1 MSERKIFFK
10 ILRLDKYIYNE
21 LIVYDGALQRGMA
34 IFLAVTTLTTLS
46 AFRLFNGLIA
56 FLESNLVLF
65 SGEMSNEEFA
75 MIKALIDELSRIFIQ
90 QDSTTTLLF
99 SSIVSTTV
107 TSLIGLVICFLILKF
122 LFRKE
127 PRPTDLIIIS
137 FFSSAPGL
145 LVFPVLFISDSF
157 FQAILVLMT
166 SLYALVAFGSGLKQV
181 YLLRNIEVILLII
194 SLTFGGSILGVFW
207 LWMQQLY

>member
-1 MSERKIFFK
+1 MSERQIFSK

-21 LIVYDGALQRGMA
+21 LIVLDGALQRGIA

-46 AFRLFNGLIA
+46 AFRLFNSLIE

-65 SGEMSNEEFA
+65 SGEMSDEEFA
-75 MIKALIDELSRIFIQ
+75 MFKALIDELSIIFIQ

-99 SSIVSTTV
+99 SSIATTTV

-127 PRPTDLIIIS
+127 PRPIDLIIIS

-145 LVFPVLFISDSF
+145 IVFPVLFISDTF
-157 FQAILVLMT
+157 IQAILVLVT

-181 YLLRNIEVILLII
+181 YLLRNIEVILVII
-194 SLTFGGSILGVFW
+194 ALTFGGSILGGF
-207 LWMQQLY
+207 

>member
-1 MSERKIFFK
+1 MSERQIFSK

-21 LIVYDGALQRGMA
+21 LIVLDGALQRGIA

-46 AFRLFNGLIA
+46 AFRLFNSLIE

-65 SGEMSNEEFA
+65 SGEMSDEEFA
-75 MIKALIDELSRIFIQ
+75 MFKALIDELSIIFIQ

-99 SSIVSTTV
+99 SSIATTTV

-127 PRPTDLIIIS
+127 PRPIDLIIIS

-145 LVFPVLFISDSF
+145 LVFPVLFISDTF
-157 FQAILVLMT
+157 IQAILVLVT

-181 YLLRNIEVILLII
+181 YLLRNIEVILVIVA
-194 SLTFGGSILGVFW
+194 LTFGGSILGGF
-207 LWMQQLY
+207 

>member
-1 MSERKIFFK
+1 MSERQIFSK

-21 LIVYDGALQRGMA
+21 LIVLDGALQRGIA

-46 AFRLFNGLIA
+46 AFRLFNGLIE

-65 SGEMSNEEFA
+65 SGEMSDEEFA
-75 MIKALIDELSRIFIQ
+75 MFKALIDELSIIFIQ

-99 SSIVSTTV
+99 SSIASTTV

-127 PRPTDLIIIS
+127 PRPIDLIIIS
-137 FFSSAPGL
+137 FSSSAPGL
-145 LVFPVLFISDSF
+145 LVFPVLFISDTF
-157 FQAILVLMT
+157 IQAILVLVT

-181 YLLRNIEVILLII
+181 YLLRNIEVILVII
-194 SLTFGGSILGVFW
+194 ALTFGGSILGGF
-207 LWMQQLY
+207 

>member
-1 MSERKIFFK
+1 MSERQIFSK

-21 LIVYDGALQRGMA
+21 LIVLDGALQRGIA

-46 AFRLFNGLIA
+46 AFRLFNSLIE

-65 SGEMSNEEFA
+65 SGEMSDEEFA
-75 MIKALIDELSRIFIQ
+75 MFKALIDELSIIFIQ

-99 SSIVSTTV
+99 SSIASTTV
-107 TSLIGLVICFLILKF
+107 TSLVGLVICFLILKF

-127 PRPTDLIIIS
+127 PRPIDLIIIS

-145 LVFPVLFISDSF
+145 LVFPVLFISDTF
-157 FQAILVLMT
+157 IQAILVLVT

-181 YLLRNIEVILLII
+181 YLLRNIEVILVII
-194 SLTFGGSILGVFW
+194 ALTFGGSILGGF
-207 LWMQQLY
+207 

>member
-1 MSERKIFFK
+1 MSERQIFSK

-21 LIVYDGALQRGMA
+21 LIVLDGALQRGIA

-46 AFRLFNGLIA
+46 AFRLFNSLIE

-65 SGEMSNEEFA
+65 SGEMSDEEFA
-75 MIKALIDELSRIFIQ
+75 MFKALIDELSIIFIQ

-99 SSIVSTTV
+99 SSIASTTV

-127 PRPTDLIIIS
+127 PRPIDLIIVS

-145 LVFPVLFISDSF
+145 LVFPVLFISDTF
-157 FQAILVLMT
+157 IQAILVLVT

-181 YLLRNIEVILLII
+181 YLLRNIEVILVII
-194 SLTFGGSILGVFW
+194 ALTFGGSILGGF
-207 LWMQQLY
+207 

>member
-1 MSERKIFFK
+1 MSERKIFSK

-21 LIVYDGALQRGMA
+21 LIVLDGALQRGIA
-34 IFLAVTTLTTLS
+34 IFLAVTTVTTLS
-46 AFRLFNGLIA
+46 AFRLFNGLIE

-65 SGEMSNEEFA
+65 SGEMSDEEFA
-75 MIKALIDELSRIFIQ
+75 MFKALIDELSIIFIQ

-107 TSLIGLVICFLILKF
+107 TSLIGLIICFLILKF

-127 PRPTDLIIIS
+127 PRPIDLIIIS

-145 LVFPVLFISDSF
+145 LVFPVLFISDSL
-157 FQAILVLMT
+157 FQAILVLVT
-166 SLYALVAFGSGLKQV
+166 SIYALVAFGSGLKQV
-181 YLLRNIEVILLII
+181 YLLRNIEVILII
-194 SLTFGGSILGVFW
+194 LALTFGGSILGSF
-207 LWMQQLY
+207 

>member
-1 MSERKIFFK
+1 MSERQIFSK

-21 LIVYDGALQRGMA
+21 LIVLDGALQRGIA

-46 AFRLFNGLIA
+46 AFRLFNGLIE

-65 SGEMSNEEFA
+65 SGEMSDEEFA
-75 MIKALIDELSRIFIQ
+75 MFKSLIDELSIIFIQ

-107 TSLIGLVICFLILKF
+107 TSIVGLIVCFLILKF

-127 PRPTDLIIIS
+127 PRPIDLIIIS

-145 LVFPVLFISDSF
+145 LVFPVLFISDTF
-157 FQAILVLMT
+157 IQAILVLVT

-181 YLLRNIEVILLII
+181 YLLRNIEVILVII
-194 SLTFGGSILGVFW
+194 ALTFGGSILGSF
-207 LWMQQLY
+207 

>member
-1 MSERKIFFK
+1 MSERQIFSK

-21 LIVYDGALQRGMA
+21 LIVLDGALQRGIA

-46 AFRLFNGLIA
+46 AFRLFNSLIE

-65 SGEMSNEEFA
+65 SGEMSDEEFS
-75 MIKALIDELSRIFIQ
+75 MFKALIDELSIIFIQ

-99 SSIVSTTV
+99 SSIATTTV

-127 PRPTDLIIIS
+127 PRPIDLIIIS

-145 LVFPVLFISDSF
+145 LVFPVLFISDTF
-157 FQAILVLMT
+157 IQAILVLVT

-181 YLLRNIEVILLII
+181 YLLRNIEVILVII
-194 SLTFGGSILGVFW
+194 ALTFGGSILGGF
-207 LWMQQLY
+207 

>member
-1 MSERKIFFK
+1 MSERQIFSK

-21 LIVYDGALQRGMA
+21 LIVLDGALQRGIA

-46 AFRLFNGLIA
+46 AFRLFNSLIE

-65 SGEMSNEEFA
+65 SGEMSDEEFA
-75 MIKALIDELSRIFIQ
+75 MFKALIDELSIIFIQ

-99 SSIVSTTV
+99 SSIASTTV
-107 TSLIGLVICFLILKF
+107 TSLVGLVICFLILKF

-127 PRPTDLIIIS
+127 PRPIDLIIVS

-145 LVFPVLFISDSF
+145 LVFPVLFISDTF
-157 FQAILVLMT
+157 IQAILVLVT

-181 YLLRNIEVILLII
+181 YLLRNIEVILVII
-194 SLTFGGSILGVFW
+194 ALTFGGSILGGF
-207 LWMQQLY
+207 

>member
-1 MSERKIFFK
+1 MSERQIFSK

-21 LIVYDGALQRGMA
+21 LIVLDGALQRGIA

-46 AFRLFNGLIA
+46 AFRLFNSLIE

-65 SGEMSNEEFA
+65 SGEMSDEEFA
-75 MIKALIDELSRIFIQ
+75 MFKALIDELSIIFIQ

-99 SSIVSTTV
+99 SSIATTTV
-107 TSLIGLVICFLILKF
+107 TSLVGLVICFLILKF

-127 PRPTDLIIIS
+127 PRPIDLIIIS
-137 FFSSAPGL
+137 FSSSAPGL
-145 LVFPVLFISDSF
+145 LVFPVLFISDTF
-157 FQAILVLMT
+157 IQAILVLVT

-181 YLLRNIEVILLII
+181 YLLRNIEVILVII
-194 SLTFGGSILGVFW
+194 ALTFGGSILGGF
-207 LWMQQLY
+207 

>member
-1 MSERKIFFK
+1 MSERQIFSK

-21 LIVYDGALQRGMA
+21 LIVLDGALQRGIA

-46 AFRLFNGLIA
+46 AFRLFNSLIE

-65 SGEMSNEEFA
+65 SGEMSDEEFA
-75 MIKALIDELSRIFIQ
+75 MFKALIDELSIIFIQ

-99 SSIVSTTV
+99 SSIASTTV
-107 TSLIGLVICFLILKF
+107 TSLVGLVICFLILKF

-127 PRPTDLIIIS
+127 PRPIDLIIIS

-145 LVFPVLFISDSF
+145 LVFPVLFISDTF
-157 FQAILVLMT
+157 IQAILVLVT
-166 SLYALVAFGSGLKQV
+166 YLYALVAFGYGLKQV
-181 YLLRNIEVILLII
+181 YLLRNIEVILVII
-194 SLTFGGSILGVFW
+194 ALTFGGSILGGF
-207 LWMQQLY
+207 

>member
-1 MSERKIFFK
+1 MNERQIFSK

-21 LIVYDGALQRGMA
+21 LLVLDGALQKA
-34 IFLAVTTLTTLS
+34 IAIYLAVATLTTLS
-46 AFRLFNGLIA
+46 AFRLFNGLIE

-65 SGEMSNEEFA
+65 SSEMSDEEFE
-75 MIKALIDELSRIFIQ
+75 MFKVLIDELSRIFIQ

-107 TSLIGLVICFLILKF
+107 TTLVGLVICFLILKY

-127 PRPTDLIIIS
+127 PSPIDLLLIS

-145 LVFPVLFISDSF
+145 LVFPVLFISDPL
-157 FQAILVLMT
+157 FQILLVLIT
-166 SLYALVAFGSGLKQV
+166 SIYALVAFGSGLKQV
-181 YLLRNIEVILLII
+181 YLLRNIEVVLVILA
-194 SLTFGGSILGVFW
+194 LTFGGSILGSV
-207 LWMQQLY
+207 

>member
-1 MSERKIFFK
+1 MSERQIFSK

-21 LIVYDGALQRGMA
+21 LIVLDGALQRGIA

-46 AFRLFNGLIA
+46 AFRLFNSLIE

-65 SGEMSNEEFA
+65 SGEMSDEEFA
-75 MIKALIDELSRIFIQ
+75 MFKALIDELSIIFIQ

-99 SSIVSTTV
+99 SSLVSTTV
-107 TSLIGLVICFLILKF
+107 TSIVGLIVCFLILKF

-127 PRPTDLIIIS
+127 PRPIDLIIIS

-145 LVFPVLFISDSF
+145 LVFPVLFISDTF
-157 FQAILVLMT
+157 IQAILVLVT

-181 YLLRNIEVILLII
+181 YLLRNIEVILVIVA
-194 SLTFGGSILGVFW
+194 LTFGGSILGGF
-207 LWMQQLY
+207 

>member
-1 MSERKIFFK
+1 MSERQIFSK

-21 LIVYDGALQRGMA
+21 LIVLDGALQRGIA

-46 AFRLFNGLIA
+46 AFRLFNGLIE
-56 FLESNLVLF
+56 FLDSNLVLF
-65 SGEMSNEEFA
+65 SGEMSDEEFA
-75 MIKALIDELSRIFIQ
+75 MFKSLIDELSIIFIQ

-107 TSLIGLVICFLILKF
+107 TSLVGLIVCFLILKF

-127 PRPTDLIIIS
+127 PRPIDLIIIS

-145 LVFPVLFISDSF
+145 LVFPVLFISDTF
-157 FQAILVLMT
+157 IQAILVLVT

-181 YLLRNIEVILLII
+181 YLLRNIEVILVII
-194 SLTFGGSILGVFW
+194 ALTFGGSILGGF
-207 LWMQQLY
+207 

>member
-1 MSERKIFFK
+1 MSEKQIFSK

-21 LIVYDGALQRGMA
+21 LIVLDGALQRGIA

-46 AFRLFNGLIA
+46 AFRLFNSLIE

-65 SGEMSNEEFA
+65 SGELSDEEFA
-75 MIKALIDELSRIFIQ
+75 MFKALIDELSIIFIQ

-99 SSIVSTTV
+99 SSIASTTV

-127 PRPTDLIIIS
+127 PRPIDLIIIS

-145 LVFPVLFISDSF
+145 LVFPVLFISDTF
-157 FQAILVLMT
+157 IQAVLVLVT

-181 YLLRNIEVILLII
+181 YLLRNIEVILVII
-194 SLTFGGSILGVFW
+194 ALTFGGSLLGGF
-207 LWMQQLY
+207 

>member
-1 MSERKIFFK
+1 MSERQIFSK

-21 LIVYDGALQRGMA
+21 LIVLDGALQRGIA

-46 AFRLFNGLIA
+46 AFRLFNGLIE

-65 SGEMSNEEFA
+65 SGEMSDEEFA
-75 MIKALIDELSRIFIQ
+75 MFKSLIDELSIIFIQ

-107 TSLIGLVICFLILKF
+107 TSLVGLIVCFLILKF

-127 PRPTDLIIIS
+127 PRPIDLIIIS

-157 FQAILVLMT
+157 FQAILVIVT
-166 SLYALVAFGSGLKQV
+166 SIYALVAFGSGLKQV
-181 YLLRNIEVILLII
+181 YLLRNIEVILVIVA
-194 SLTFGGSILGVFW
+194 LTFGGSILGSF
-207 LWMQQLY
+207 

>member
-1 MSERKIFFK
+1 MSERQIFSK

-21 LIVYDGALQRGMA
+21 LIVLDGALQRGIA

-46 AFRLFNGLIA
+46 AFRLFNSLIE

-65 SGEMSNEEFA
+65 SGELSDEEFA
-75 MIKALIDELSRIFIQ
+75 MFKALIDELSIIFIQ

-99 SSIVSTTV
+99 SSIASTTV

-127 PRPTDLIIIS
+127 PRPIDLIIIS

-145 LVFPVLFISDSF
+145 LVFPVLFISDTF
-157 FQAILVLMT
+157 IQAVLVLVT

-181 YLLRNIEVILLII
+181 YLLRNIEVILVII
-194 SLTFGGSILGVFW
+194 ALTFGGSILGGF
-207 LWMQQLY
+207 